1 MSAFQVIAIV
11 LILSF
16 VAWLFFTNKKKI
28 KKPRYTETN
37 GKNSLTNIDKM
48 LGNVTQK
55 IDNNTVEPV
64 EENKEVPKEKA
75 KRDKSEQQ
83 QANNKETS
91 KAEQFDLKNA
101 VIGSVILNK
110 NKKK

>member
-1 MSAFQVIAIV
+1 MITFQVIAII

-28 KKPRYTETN
+28 KKPRYTKTN

-55 IDNNTVEPV
+55 VDNNTVEEV
-64 EENKEVPKEKA
+64 EKKEEVPKEIA

-83 QANNKETS
+83 ETNNKEISKTS
-91 KAEQFDLKNA
+91 QFDLKNA